1 MVKKKGEG
9 QFKGLIRGFGFTL
22 NKPKREPRSQPG
34 AKANKYTCQLALS
47 PADSC
52 TFALTHT
59 QRNTKCTAS
68 RLTPH
73 ASLFTRRHSN
83 RAGNDYKPHKHECIF
98 YLLQCI
104 DFCI

>member
-73 ASLFTRRHSN
+73 YSTADTPTGPGLITNHANMNAYFICFN
-83 RAGNDYKPHKHECIF
+83 A
-98 YLLQCI
+98 
-104 DFCI
+104 